1 MSNQDWTSKLQD
13 QLAGY
18 QESVSHDLWAGIE
31 QSLAQK
37 NIESVSTNPQTIV
50 SENSESIDL
59 HVGSEVQKNAR
70 VLHDSSEAKKN
81 ARIVYFKRWSAAAA
95 AVALLGIGG
104 SYVYLHQEDV
114 EKGNLQLASLSS
126 PAVSADLQLA
136 ASQPAPSPVVSADL
150 QSAASQPA
158 PSHVVS
164 ADLQSAA
171 SQPAPSHVVS
181 ADLQSAASHPA
192 PSHAVSVDLQSAASQ
207 PAPSLVVS
215 ADLRLAASQP
225 APSLVVS
232 ADLQSAAS
240 QKKKGNVLE
249 KESENE
255 ISLLAENPEPAE
267 PVSEDKATDK
277 SSDYKALTRS
287 TDHHAAAYASQS
299 YHFEKNEEVS
309 GWSMQLYAENLTPSL
324 GGVNSD
330 ASGGYN
336 DFSYGTMAEPMPG
349 VIPDPTAGGI
359 YGEEYL
365 LASYKAIQRK
375 QQVNAKHHA
384 PVSVGLQ
391 VAFGIAPRLS
401 LSTGLVY
408 TRTSSDFYPYA
419 PSSNYNVHQVLHY
432 VGLPVGLN
440 YEFWQSGGFHAY
452 VMAGAEADYNVKN
465 DTEEEGVKKE
475 NAKRDRVQF
484 SGKASLGAQYDITPK
499 VGLYIEPGAKYY
511 FDNGSHVENTFKD
524 KKLNFNLQ
532 FGLRFNL

>member
-1 MSNQDWTSKLQD
+1 MSNQDWTSKLQE

-18 QESVSHDLWAGIE
+18 QEPVSHDLWAGIE
-31 QSLAQK
+31 QSLAQN
-37 NIESVSTNPQTIV
+37 NIESVSSNPQTIA
-50 SENSESIDL
+50 SESSESTDL
-59 HVGSEVQKNAR
+59 HVGT
-70 VLHDSSEAKKN
+70 EAKKN

-114 EKGNLQLASLSS
+114 EKGNLQLA
-126 PAVSADLQLA
+126 V
-136 ASQPAPSPVVSADL
+136 SQPAPSHAVSADL

-171 SQPAPSHVVS
+171 SQPVPSS
-181 ADLQSAASHPA
+181 
-192 PSHAVSVDLQSAASQ
+192 
-207 PAPSLVVS
+207 
-215 ADLRLAASQP
+215 
-225 APSLVVS
+225 VVS

-240 QKKKGNVLE
+240 QKKVSDVLK

-255 ISLLAENPEPAE
+255 ISLLAE
-267 PVSEDKATDK
+267 K
-277 SSDYKALTRS
+277 SDHKALTRS
-287 TDHHAAAYASQS
+287 TDHHAEAYASQS

-365 LASYKAIQRK
+365 LASYKAIQRS
-375 QQVNAKHHA
+375 QQGNAKHHA

-419 PSSNYNVHQVLHY
+419 PSSSYNVHQVLHY
-432 VGLPVGLN
+432 VGIPVGLN

>member
-37 NIESVSTNPQTIV
+37 NIESVSSNPQTIA
-50 SENSESIDL
+50 SESSESTDL
-59 HVGSEVQKNAR
+59 HVGSEAKKNAR
-70 VLHDSSEAKKN
+70 VLHDSSKVQKN

-126 PAVSADLQLA
+126 PAVSADLQ
-136 ASQPAPSPVVSADL
+136 
-150 QSAASQPA
+150 SAASQPA
-158 PSHVVS
+158 PSHV
-164 ADLQSAA
+164 
-171 SQPAPSHVVS
+171 
-181 ADLQSAASHPA
+181 
-192 PSHAVSVDLQSAASQ
+192 VSVDLQSAASQ
-207 PAPSLVVS
+207 PAPSHAVS
-215 ADLRLAASQP
+215 ADLQSTASQP

-240 QKKKGNVLE
+240 QPAPSHAVSADLQSAASQKKASDVLK

-255 ISLLAENPEPAE
+255 ISLLAE
-267 PVSEDKATDK
+267 K
-277 SSDYKALTRS
+277 SDHKALTRS

-365 LASYKAIQRK
+365 LASYKAIQRN
-375 QQVNAKHHA
+375 QQGNAKHHA

-432 VGLPVGLN
+432 VGIPVGLN

>member
-31 QSLAQK
+31 QSLAQ
-37 NIESVSTNPQTIV
+37 NHIESVSSNPQTIA
-50 SENSESIDL
+50 SESSESIDL

-70 VLHDSSEAKKN
+70 GLHDSSEAKKN

-126 PAVSADLQLA
+126 PAVSADLQ
-136 ASQPAPSPVVSADL
+136 
-150 QSAASQPA
+150 SAASQPA

-171 SQPAPSHVVS
+171 SQPAPF
-181 ADLQSAASHPA
+181 P
-192 PSHAVSVDLQSAASQ
+192 
-207 PAPSLVVS
+207 
-215 ADLRLAASQP
+215 
-225 APSLVVS
+225 VVS

-240 QKKKGNVLE
+240 QKKASDVLK

-255 ISLLAENPEPAE
+255 ISLLAEDPEPAE

-277 SSDYKALTRS
+277 SSDYKTLTRS
-287 TDHHAAAYASQS
+287 TDHHAATYASQS

-401 LSTGLVY
+401 LSTGMVY

-419 PSSNYNVHQVLHY
+419 PGSSYNVHQVLHY
-432 VGLPVGLN
+432 VGIPVGLN

>member
-31 QSLAQK
+31 QSLAQN
-37 NIESVSTNPQTIV
+37 NIESVSSNPQTIA
-50 SENSESIDL
+50 SESSESADL
-59 HVGSEVQKNAR
+59 HVGSEAKKDAR
-70 VLHDSSEAKKN
+70 VLHVGSEAKKN

-126 PAVSADLQLA
+126 PAVSADLQSAASQPAPSHVVSADLQSAASLPAPSHAVSADLQSAASQPAPSLVVSADLQSA

-150 QSAASQPA
+150 QSAASQ
-158 PSHVVS
+158 
-164 ADLQSAA
+164 
-171 SQPAPSHVVS
+171 
-181 ADLQSAASHPA
+181 
-192 PSHAVSVDLQSAASQ
+192 
-207 PAPSLVVS
+207 
-215 ADLRLAASQP
+215 
-225 APSLVVS
+225 
-232 ADLQSAAS
+232 
-240 QKKKGNVLE
+240 KKTSDDVLKE
-249 KESENE
+249 KSENE
-255 ISLLAENPEPAE
+255 ISLLAE
-267 PVSEDKATDK
+267 K
-277 SSDYKALTRS
+277 SDHKALTRS

-419 PSSNYNVHQVLHY
+419 SSSSYNVHQVLHY
-432 VGLPVGLN
+432 VGIPVGLN

>member
-31 QSLAQK
+31 QSLAQN
-37 NIESVSTNPQTIV
+37 NIESGSSNPQTIALE
-50 SENSESIDL
+50 SSESTDL
-59 HVGSEVQKNAR
+59 HVGSEAKKDAR

-114 EKGNLQLASLSS
+114 ERGNLQLASLSS
-126 PAVSADLQLA
+126 PA
-136 ASQPAPSPVVSADL
+136 VSADL

-164 ADLQSAA
+164 SDLQSAA
-171 SQPAPSHVVS
+171 SK
-181 ADLQSAASHPA
+181 
-192 PSHAVSVDLQSAASQ
+192 
-207 PAPSLVVS
+207 
-215 ADLRLAASQP
+215 R
-225 APSLVVS
+225 
-232 ADLQSAAS
+232 
-240 QKKKGNVLE
+240 KMGNVLVE
-249 KESENE
+249 ESENE
-255 ISLLAENPEPAE
+255 ISLLAENSDPAE
-267 PVSEDKATDK
+267 PVSEDKATDSSTDHK
-277 SSDYKALTRS
+277 TLTRSSDHKVLTRS
-287 TDHHAAAYASQS
+287 TDQHAAAYASQS

-365 LASYKAIQRK
+365 LASYKAIQRN
-375 QQVNAKHHA
+375 QQGNAKHHA

-419 PSSNYNVHQVLHY
+419 PGSSYNVHQVLHY
-432 VGLPVGLN
+432 VGIPVGLN

-475 NAKRDRVQF
+475 DAKRDRVQF

>member
-13 QLAGY
+13 QLADY
-18 QESVSHDLWAGIE
+18 QEPVSHDLWAGIE
-31 QSLAQK
+31 QSLAQN
-37 NIESVSTNPQTIV
+37 NIESGSLNPQKIA
-50 SENSESIDL
+50 SESSESAEL
-59 HVGSEVQKNAR
+59 HVG
-70 VLHDSSEAKKN
+70 SEAKKN
-81 ARIVYFKRWSAAAA
+81 ARIIYFKRWSAAAA

-114 EKGNLQLASLSS
+114 DKGNLQLASH
-126 PAVSADLQLA
+126 AVSTAV
-136 ASQPAPSPVVSADL
+136 SQN
-150 QSAASQPA
+150 A

-171 SQPAPSHVVS
+171 SQKKMGNA
-181 ADLQSAASHPA
+181 
-192 PSHAVSVDLQSAASQ
+192 
-207 PAPSLVVS
+207 LV
-215 ADLRLAASQP
+215 
-225 APSLVVS
+225 
-232 ADLQSAAS
+232 
-240 QKKKGNVLE
+240 E
-249 KESENE
+249 ESENE
-255 ISLLAENPEPAE
+255 ISLLAENSDPAE
-267 PVSEDKATDK
+267 SVSEDKATD
-277 SSDYKALTRS
+277 SSTDYKTLPRS
-287 TDHHAAAYASQS
+287 TDYKTLPRSSDHKVLNRSTDNYAAAYASQS

-365 LASYKAIQRK
+365 LASYKAIQRN

-401 LSTGLVY
+401 LSTGMVY

-419 PSSNYNVHQVLHY
+419 PSSSYNVHQVLHY
-432 VGLPVGLN
+432 VGIPVGLN

-475 NAKRDRVQF
+475 DAKRDRVQF
-484 SGKASLGAQYDITPK
+484 SGKVSLGAQYDITPK

>member
-37 NIESVSTNPQTIV
+37 NIESVSTNPQTIA
-50 SENSESIDL
+50 SESSESTDL
-59 HVGSEVQKNAR
+59 HVGTEAKKNAR

-114 EKGNLQLASLSS
+114 EKAHLQLASHAVS
-126 PAVSADLQLA
+126 PSHAVSA
-136 ASQPAPSPVVSADL
+136 SHVVSADL
-150 QSAASQPA
+150 QSAASSVAVRQSVL
-158 PSHVVS
+158 SHVVS

-171 SQPAPSHVVS
+171 SQSKMGNT
-181 ADLQSAASHPA
+181 
-192 PSHAVSVDLQSAASQ
+192 
-207 PAPSLVVS
+207 LV
-215 ADLRLAASQP
+215 
-225 APSLVVS
+225 
-232 ADLQSAAS
+232 
-240 QKKKGNVLE
+240 E
-249 KESENE
+249 ESENE
-255 ISLLAENPEPAE
+255 ISLLAENSDPAE

-277 SSDYKALTRS
+277 SSDHKALTRS

-365 LASYKAIQRK
+365 LASYKAIQRN
-375 QQVNAKHHA
+375 QQGNAKHHA

-419 PSSNYNVHQVLHY
+419 SSSNYNVHQVLHY
-432 VGLPVGLN
+432 VGIPVGLN

>member
-37 NIESVSTNPQTIV
+37 NIELGSSNLQTIA
-50 SENSESIDL
+50 SESSESADL
-59 HVGSEVQKNAR
+59 HVGSEAKKNAR
-70 VLHDSSEAKKN
+70 ILHDSSEAKKD

-126 PAVSADLQLA
+126 PAVSADLQ
-136 ASQPAPSPVVSADL
+136 
-150 QSAASQPA
+150 SAASQPA
-158 PSHVVS
+158 SSHVVS
-164 ADLQSAA
+164 ADLQST
-171 SQPAPSHVVS
+171 
-181 ADLQSAASHPA
+181 
-192 PSHAVSVDLQSAASQ
+192 
-207 PAPSLVVS
+207 
-215 ADLRLAASQP
+215 ASQP

-240 QKKKGNVLE
+240 QSKMGNVLE

-255 ISLLAENPEPAE
+255 ISLLAEDPEPAE

-365 LASYKAIQRK
+365 LASYKAIQRS
-375 QQVNAKHHA
+375 QQGNAKHHA

-432 VGLPVGLN
+432 VGIPVGLN

>member
-31 QSLAQK
+31 QSLAQN
-37 NIESVSTNPQTIV
+37 NIESVSSNPQTIV
-50 SENSESIDL
+50 SESSESAEL
-59 HVGSEVQKNAR
+59 HVGSEAKKNAR
-70 VLHDSSEAKKN
+70 ILHVGSEAKKN

-114 EKGNLQLASLSS
+114 EKGNLQLA
-126 PAVSADLQLA
+126 
-136 ASQPAPSPVVSADL
+136 ASQSAPSHAVSADL

-171 SQPAPSHVVS
+171 SQPVS
-181 ADLQSAASHPA
+181 
-192 PSHAVSVDLQSAASQ
+192 SHAVSSDLQST
-207 PAPSLVVS
+207 
-215 ADLRLAASQP
+215 ASQP

-240 QKKKGNVLE
+240 QKKMGNVLE

-255 ISLLAENPEPAE
+255 ISLLAENSDPAE

-277 SSDYKALTRS
+277 SSDHKALTRS

-336 DFSYGTMAEPMPG
+336 DFSYGTMEEPLPG

-365 LASYKAIQRK
+365 LASYKAIQRN
-375 QQVNAKHHA
+375 QQGNAKHHA

-419 PSSNYNVHQVLHY
+419 PGSSYNVHQVLHY
-432 VGLPVGLN
+432 VGIPVGLN

>member
-1 MSNQDWTSKLQD
+1 MSNQDWTSKLQE
-13 QLAGY
+13 QLADY

-31 QSLAQK
+31 QSLAQN
-37 NIESVSTNPQTIV
+37 NIESGSSNPQTIA
-50 SENSESIDL
+50 SESSESTDL
-59 HVGSEVQKNAR
+59 HVG
-70 VLHDSSEAKKN
+70 SEAKKN

-114 EKGNLQLASLSS
+114 EKAH
-126 PAVSADLQLA
+126 LQLA
-136 ASQPAPSPVVSADL
+136 ASQPAPSHVVSADL

-181 ADLQSAASHPA
+181 ADLQSAAS
-192 PSHAVSVDLQSAASQ
+192 
-207 PAPSLVVS
+207 
-215 ADLRLAASQP
+215 
-225 APSLVVS
+225 
-232 ADLQSAAS
+232 
-240 QKKKGNVLE
+240 QKKMGNVLE

-255 ISLLAENPEPAE
+255 ISLLAEDPEPAE

-330 ASGGYN
+330 ASG
-336 DFSYGTMAEPMPG
+336 SYRDYSHGTMAEPMPG

-365 LASYKAIQRK
+365 LASYKAIQRN
-375 QQVNAKHHA
+375 QQGNAKHHA

-432 VGLPVGLN
+432 VGIPVGLN

-475 NAKRDRVQF
+475 DAKRDRVQF

>member
-1 MSNQDWTSKLQD
+1 MSNQDWTSKLQE

-31 QSLAQK
+31 QSLAQN
-37 NIESVSTNPQTIV
+37 NIESVSSNPQTIA
-50 SENSESIDL
+50 SESSESTDL
-59 HVGSEVQKNAR
+59 HVGSEAKKDAR
-70 VLHDSSEAKKN
+70 VLHDSSKVQKN

-126 PAVSADLQLA
+126 PAVSADLQSA
-136 ASQPAPSPVVSADL
+136 ASQSAPSHAVSADL
-150 QSAASQPA
+150 QSAASSVAVRQSA

-164 ADLQSAA
+164 SDLQSAA
-171 SQPAPSHVVS
+171 SQSKMGNT
-181 ADLQSAASHPA
+181 
-192 PSHAVSVDLQSAASQ
+192 
-207 PAPSLVVS
+207 LV
-215 ADLRLAASQP
+215 
-225 APSLVVS
+225 
-232 ADLQSAAS
+232 
-240 QKKKGNVLE
+240 E
-249 KESENE
+249 ESENE
-255 ISLLAENPEPAE
+255 ISLLAENSDPAE
-267 PVSEDKATDK
+267 PVSEDKATV
-277 SSDYKALTRS
+277 SSTDYKALTRS
-287 TDHHAAAYASQS
+287 ADHHAAAYASQS

-365 LASYKAIQRK
+365 LASYKAIQRN
-375 QQVNAKHHA
+375 QQGNAKHHA

-401 LSTGLVY
+401 LSTGLIY

-419 PSSNYNVHQVLHY
+419 SSSSYNVHQVLHY
-432 VGLPVGLN
+432 VGIPVGLN

>member
-37 NIESVSTNPQTIV
+37 NIESVSANLQKID
-50 SENSESIDL
+50 SESSESAEL
-59 HVGSEVQKNAR
+59 HVG
-70 VLHDSSEAKKN
+70 SEAKKN

-114 EKGNLQLASLSS
+114 EKGNLQLASHAVS
-126 PAVSADLQLA
+126 PSHAVSADLQSA
-136 ASQPAPSPVVSADL
+136 ASSVAVNQGSPSHVVSADL
-150 QSAASQPA
+150 QSAASSVA
-158 PSHVVS
+158 VNYGSPSHVVS

-171 SQPAPSHVVS
+171 SQKKMGNA
-181 ADLQSAASHPA
+181 
-192 PSHAVSVDLQSAASQ
+192 
-207 PAPSLVVS
+207 LV
-215 ADLRLAASQP
+215 
-225 APSLVVS
+225 
-232 ADLQSAAS
+232 
-240 QKKKGNVLE
+240 E
-249 KESENE
+249 ESENE
-255 ISLLAENPEPAE
+255 ISLLAENSDPAE
-267 PVSEDKATDK
+267 SVSEDKATDSSTDYK
-277 SSDYKALTRS
+277 TLTRSSDHKVLTRS

-365 LASYKAIQRK
+365 LASYKAIQRN
-375 QQVNAKHHA
+375 QQVKAKHHA

-419 PSSNYNVHQVLHY
+419 SSSSYNVHQVLHY
-432 VGLPVGLN
+432 VGIPVGLN

>member
-50 SENSESIDL
+50 SESSESTDL

-70 VLHDSSEAKKN
+70 VLHDSSEVQKN

-104 SYVYLHQEDV
+104 SYVFLHQEDV

-126 PAVSADLQLA
+126 PAVSADLQ
-136 ASQPAPSPVVSADL
+136 
-150 QSAASQPA
+150 SAASQSA

-164 ADLQSAA
+164 ADLQLAA
-171 SQPAPSHVVS
+171 SQPAPSH
-181 ADLQSAASHPA
+181 A
-192 PSHAVSVDLQSAASQ
+192 
-207 PAPSLVVS
+207 
-215 ADLRLAASQP
+215 
-225 APSLVVS
+225 VS

-240 QKKKGNVLE
+240 QKKTSDDVLKE
-249 KESENE
+249 KSENE
-255 ISLLAENPEPAE
+255 ISLLAE
-267 PVSEDKATDK
+267 K
-277 SSDYKALTRS
+277 SDYKALTRS

-299 YHFEKNEEVS
+299 YHFKKNEEVS

-365 LASYKAIQRK
+365 LASYKAIQRN
-375 QQVNAKHHA
+375 QQGNAKHHA

-419 PSSNYNVHQVLHY
+419 SSSSYNVHQVLHY
-432 VGLPVGLN
+432 VGIPVGLN

>member
-37 NIESVSTNPQTIV
+37 NIELGSSNLQTIA
-50 SENSESIDL
+50 SESTESADL
-59 HVGSEVQKNAR
+59 HVGSEAKKNAR

-114 EKGNLQLASLSS
+114 EKGNLQLA
-126 PAVSADLQLA
+126 

-158 PSHVVS
+158 SSHV
-164 ADLQSAA
+164 A
-171 SQPAPSHVVS
+171 
-181 ADLQSAASHPA
+181 
-192 PSHAVSVDLQSAASQ
+192 
-207 PAPSLVVS
+207 
-215 ADLRLAASQP
+215 
-225 APSLVVS
+225 S

-240 QKKKGNVLE
+240 QKKMGNVLE

-336 DFSYGTMAEPMPG
+336 DYSHGTMAEPMPG

-365 LASYKAIQRK
+365 LASYKAIQRN
-375 QQVNAKHHA
+375 QQGNAKHHA

-419 PSSNYNVHQVLHY
+419 SSSSYNVHQVLHY
-432 VGLPVGLN
+432 VGIPVGLN

-484 SGKASLGAQYDITPK
+484 SGKASIGAQYDITPK

>member
-13 QLAGY
+13 QLADY

-31 QSLAQK
+31 QSLAQN

-50 SENSESIDL
+50 SESSESTDL
-59 HVGSEVQKNAR
+59 HVG
-70 VLHDSSEAKKN
+70 SEAKKN

-114 EKGNLQLASLSS
+114 EKAH
-126 PAVSADLQLA
+126 LQLA
-136 ASQPAPSPVVSADL
+136 ASQPAPSHVVSADL

-181 ADLQSAASHPA
+181 ADLQSAAS
-192 PSHAVSVDLQSAASQ
+192 QSKMGNT
-207 PAPSLVVS
+207 LV
-215 ADLRLAASQP
+215 
-225 APSLVVS
+225 
-232 ADLQSAAS
+232 
-240 QKKKGNVLE
+240 E
-249 KESENE
+249 ESENE

-277 SSDYKALTRS
+277 SSDHKALTRS

-309 GWSMQLYAENLTPSL
+309 GWSMQLYAENLMPSL

-365 LASYKAIQRK
+365 LASYKAIQRN
-375 QQVNAKHHA
+375 QQGNAKHHA

-419 PSSNYNVHQVLHY
+419 SSSSYNVHQVLHY
-432 VGLPVGLN
+432 VGIPVGLN

>member
-1 MSNQDWTSKLQD
+1 MSNQDWTSKLQE

-18 QESVSHDLWAGIE
+18 QEPVSHDLWAGIE
-31 QSLAQK
+31 QSLAQN
-37 NIESVSTNPQTIV
+37 NIASVSSNPQTIA
-50 SENSESIDL
+50 SESSESTDL
-59 HVGSEVQKNAR
+59 HVGT
-70 VLHDSSEAKKN
+70 EAKKN

-114 EKGNLQLASLSS
+114 EKGNLQLA
-126 PAVSADLQLA
+126 V
-136 ASQPAPSPVVSADL
+136 SQPAPSHVVSADL
-150 QSAASQPA
+150 QSAASQSAPSHAVSADLQSAASQSA

-181 ADLQSAASHPA
+181 ADLQSAASQPV
-192 PSHAVSVDLQSAASQ
+192 PSS
-207 PAPSLVVS
+207 
-215 ADLRLAASQP
+215 
-225 APSLVVS
+225 VVS

-240 QKKKGNVLE
+240 QKKASDVLK

-255 ISLLAENPEPAE
+255 ISLLAE
-267 PVSEDKATDK
+267 K
-277 SSDYKALTRS
+277 SDHKALTRS
-287 TDHHAAAYASQS
+287 TDHHAEAYASQS

-365 LASYKAIQRK
+365 LASYKAIQRS
-375 QQVNAKHHA
+375 QQGNAKHHA

-419 PSSNYNVHQVLHY
+419 PSSSYNVHQVLHY
-432 VGLPVGLN
+432 VGIPVGLN

>member
-1 MSNQDWTSKLQD
+1 MSNQDWTSKLQE

-18 QESVSHDLWAGIE
+18 QEPVSHDLWAGIE
-31 QSLAQK
+31 QSLAQN
-37 NIESVSTNPQTIV
+37 NIESVSSNPQTIA
-50 SENSESIDL
+50 SESSESTDL
-59 HVGSEVQKNAR
+59 HVGT
-70 VLHDSSEAKKN
+70 EAKKN

-114 EKGNLQLASLSS
+114 EKGNLQLA
-126 PAVSADLQLA
+126 V
-136 ASQPAPSPVVSADL
+136 
-150 QSAASQPA
+150 SQPA

-171 SQPAPSHVVS
+171 SQSAPSHVVS
-181 ADLQSAASHPA
+181 ADLQSAASQPV
-192 PSHAVSVDLQSAASQ
+192 PSS
-207 PAPSLVVS
+207 
-215 ADLRLAASQP
+215 
-225 APSLVVS
+225 VVS

-240 QKKKGNVLE
+240 QKKASDVLK

-255 ISLLAENPEPAE
+255 ISLLAE
-267 PVSEDKATDK
+267 K
-277 SSDYKALTRS
+277 SDHKALTRS
-287 TDHHAAAYASQS
+287 TDYHAEAYASQS

-365 LASYKAIQRK
+365 LASYKAIQRS
-375 QQVNAKHHA
+375 QQGNAKHHA

-419 PSSNYNVHQVLHY
+419 PSSSYNVHQVLHY
-432 VGLPVGLN
+432 VGIPVGLN

>member
-1 MSNQDWTSKLQD
+1 MSNQDWTSKLQE

-18 QESVSHDLWAGIE
+18 QEPVSHDLWAGIE
-31 QSLAQK
+31 QSLAQN
-37 NIESVSTNPQTIV
+37 NIESVSSNPQTIA
-50 SENSESIDL
+50 SESSESTDL
-59 HVGSEVQKNAR
+59 HVGT
-70 VLHDSSEAKKN
+70 EAKKN

-114 EKGNLQLASLSS
+114 EKGNLQLASH
-126 PAVSADLQLA
+126 AVS
-136 ASQPAPSPVVSADL
+136 PSHAVSADL

-171 SQPAPSHVVS
+171 SQSAPSHVVS
-181 ADLQSAASHPA
+181 ADLQSAASQPV
-192 PSHAVSVDLQSAASQ
+192 PSS
-207 PAPSLVVS
+207 
-215 ADLRLAASQP
+215 
-225 APSLVVS
+225 VVS

-240 QKKKGNVLE
+240 QKKASDVLK

-255 ISLLAENPEPAE
+255 ISLLAE
-267 PVSEDKATDK
+267 K
-277 SSDYKALTRS
+277 SDHKALTRS
-287 TDHHAAAYASQS
+287 TDHHAEAYASQS

-365 LASYKAIQRK
+365 LASYKAIQRS
-375 QQVNAKHHA
+375 QQGNAKHHA

-419 PSSNYNVHQVLHY
+419 PSSSYNVHQVLHY
-432 VGLPVGLN
+432 VGIPVGLN

>member
-37 NIESVSTNPQTIV
+37 NIESVSSNPQTIA
-50 SENSESIDL
+50 SESSESTDL

-126 PAVSADLQLA
+126 PAVSADLQ
-136 ASQPAPSPVVSADL
+136 
-150 QSAASQPA
+150 SAASQPA

-171 SQPAPSHVVS
+171 SQPAPF
-181 ADLQSAASHPA
+181 P
-192 PSHAVSVDLQSAASQ
+192 
-207 PAPSLVVS
+207 
-215 ADLRLAASQP
+215 
-225 APSLVVS
+225 VVS

-240 QKKKGNVLE
+240 QKKASDVLK

-255 ISLLAENPEPAE
+255 ISLLAEDPEPAE

-277 SSDYKALTRS
+277 SSDYKTLTRS

-365 LASYKAIQRK
+365 LASYKAIQRN
-375 QQVNAKHHA
+375 QQGNAKHHA

-419 PSSNYNVHQVLHY
+419 SSSSYNVHQVLHY
-432 VGLPVGLN
+432 VGIPVGLN

>member
-1 MSNQDWTSKLQD
+1 MSNQDWTSKLQE

-18 QESVSHDLWAGIE
+18 QEPVSHDLWAGIE
-31 QSLAQK
+31 QSLAQN
-37 NIESVSTNPQTIV
+37 NIESVSSNPQTIA
-50 SENSESIDL
+50 SESSESTDL
-59 HVGSEVQKNAR
+59 HVGT
-70 VLHDSSEAKKN
+70 EAKKN

-114 EKGNLQLASLSS
+114 EKGNLQLASH
-126 PAVSADLQLA
+126 AVS
-136 ASQPAPSPVVSADL
+136 PSHAVSADL

-171 SQPAPSHVVS
+171 SQSAPSS
-181 ADLQSAASHPA
+181 
-192 PSHAVSVDLQSAASQ
+192 
-207 PAPSLVVS
+207 
-215 ADLRLAASQP
+215 
-225 APSLVVS
+225 VVS

-240 QKKKGNVLE
+240 QKKASDVLK

-255 ISLLAENPEPAE
+255 ISLLAE
-267 PVSEDKATDK
+267 K
-277 SSDYKALTRS
+277 SDHKALTRS
-287 TDHHAAAYASQS
+287 TDHHAEAYASQS

-365 LASYKAIQRK
+365 LASYKAIQRS
-375 QQVNAKHHA
+375 QQGNAKHHA

-419 PSSNYNVHQVLHY
+419 PSSSYNVHQVLHY
-432 VGLPVGLN
+432 VGIPVGLN

>member
-31 QSLAQK
+31 QSLAH
-37 NIESVSTNPQTIV
+37 
-50 SENSESIDL
+50 SET
-59 HVGSEVQKNAR
+59 G
-70 VLHDSSEAKKN
+70 KK

-95 AVALLGIGG
+95 AVALLGISG

-114 EKGNLQLASLSS
+114 EKGNLQLAASQ
-126 PAVSADLQLA
+126 PAPSHVVSADLQLA
-136 ASQPAPSPVVSADL
+136 ASQPAPSHVVSADLQSAASQSAPSHVVSADL

-181 ADLQSAASHPA
+181 ADLQSAAS
-192 PSHAVSVDLQSAASQ
+192 
-207 PAPSLVVS
+207 
-215 ADLRLAASQP
+215 
-225 APSLVVS
+225 
-232 ADLQSAAS
+232 
-240 QKKKGNVLE
+240 QKKASDDVLK

-255 ISLLAENPEPAE
+255 ISLLAE
-267 PVSEDKATDK
+267 K
-277 SSDYKALTRS
+277 SDHKVLTRS

-336 DFSYGTMAEPMPG
+336 DFSHGTMAEPMPG

-365 LASYKAIQRK
+365 LASYKAIQRN
-375 QQVNAKHHA
+375 QQGNAKHHA

-419 PSSNYNVHQVLHY
+419 PGSSYNVHQVLHY
-432 VGLPVGLN
+432 VGIPVGLN

>member
-37 NIESVSTNPQTIV
+37 NIESVSSNPQTIV
-50 SENSESIDL
+50 SESSESTDL
-59 HVGSEVQKNAR
+59 HVGSEAKKDARVLHDSSEAKKNAR
-70 VLHDSSEAKKN
+70 VLHVGSEAKKN

-114 EKGNLQLASLSS
+114 EKGNLQLAASQPAPSLVVSADLQS
-126 PAVSADLQLA
+126 AASQPAPSHAVSADLQSAASQPASSHVVSADLQSAASQPAPSLVVSADLQSA

-150 QSAASQPA
+150 QSAASQ
-158 PSHVVS
+158 
-164 ADLQSAA
+164 
-171 SQPAPSHVVS
+171 
-181 ADLQSAASHPA
+181 
-192 PSHAVSVDLQSAASQ
+192 
-207 PAPSLVVS
+207 
-215 ADLRLAASQP
+215 
-225 APSLVVS
+225 
-232 ADLQSAAS
+232 
-240 QKKKGNVLE
+240 KKTSDDVLKE
-249 KESENE
+249 KSENE
-255 ISLLAENPEPAE
+255 ISLLAE
-267 PVSEDKATDK
+267 K
-277 SSDYKALTRS
+277 SDHKALTRS

-365 LASYKAIQRK
+365 LASYKAIQRN
-375 QQVNAKHHA
+375 QQGNAKHHA

-419 PSSNYNVHQVLHY
+419 SSSSYNVHQVLHY
-432 VGLPVGLN
+432 VGIPVGLN

>member
-13 QLAGY
+13 QLADY

-31 QSLAQK
+31 QSLAQN
-37 NIESVSTNPQTIV
+37 NIESVSSNPQTIV

-70 VLHDSSEAKKN
+70 VLHDSSEVQKN

-114 EKGNLQLASLSS
+114 EKGNLQLASHAVS
-126 PAVSADLQLA
+126 PSHAVSA
-136 ASQPAPSPVVSADL
+136 
-150 QSAASQPA
+150 
-158 PSHVVS
+158 SHVVS

-171 SQPAPSHVVS
+171 SSVAVR
-181 ADLQSAASHPA
+181 QSA
-192 PSHAVSVDLQSAASQ
+192 PSHA
-207 PAPSLVVS
+207 
-215 ADLRLAASQP
+215 
-225 APSLVVS
+225 VS

-240 QKKKGNVLE
+240 QKKMGNTLVE
-249 KESENE
+249 ESENE

-365 LASYKAIQRK
+365 LASYKAIQRN
-375 QQVNAKHHA
+375 QQGNAKHHA

-419 PSSNYNVHQVLHY
+419 SSSSYNVHQVLHY
-432 VGLPVGLN
+432 VGIPVGLN

>member
-13 QLAGY
+13 QLADY

-37 NIESVSTNPQTIV
+37 NIESVSTNPQTIA
-50 SENSESIDL
+50 SESSESTDL
-59 HVGSEVQKNAR
+59 HVGSEAKKNAR
-70 VLHDSSEAKKN
+70 ILHVGSEAKKN

-114 EKGNLQLASLSS
+114 EKGNLQLA
-126 PAVSADLQLA
+126 
-136 ASQPAPSPVVSADL
+136 ASQPAPSHAVSADL

-171 SQPAPSHVVS
+171 SQPAPS
-181 ADLQSAASHPA
+181 
-192 PSHAVSVDLQSAASQ
+192 
-207 PAPSLVVS
+207 
-215 ADLRLAASQP
+215 
-225 APSLVVS
+225 LVVS

-240 QKKKGNVLE
+240 QKKTSDVLE

-277 SSDYKALTRS
+277 SSDYKVLTRS

-375 QQVNAKHHA
+375 QQGNAKHHA

-432 VGLPVGLN
+432 VGIPVGLN

>member
-31 QSLAQK
+31 QSLAQ
-37 NIESVSTNPQTIV
+37 NDIESVSSNPQAIV
-50 SENSESIDL
+50 SESSESTDF
-59 HVGSEVQKNAR
+59 HVGSESSDFHVG
-70 VLHDSSEAKKN
+70 SEAKKK

-104 SYVYLHQEDV
+104 SYVYLHQEEV

-126 PAVSADLQLA
+126 RSVSADL
-136 ASQPAPSPVVSADL
+136 P
-150 QSAASQPA
+150 SAA
-158 PSHVVS
+158 SHVVS
-164 ADLQSAA
+164 SDLQPAA
-171 SQPAPSHVVS
+171 PHAVSSDLPS
-181 ADLQSAASHPA
+181 A
-192 PSHAVSVDLQSAASQ
+192 PSHAVSSDLPSAASHVVSSDLQSAAPHAVSSDLQ
-207 PAPSLVVS
+207 SAPSHSVS
-215 ADLRLAASQP
+215 S
-225 APSLVVS
+225 
-232 ADLQSAAS
+232 DLQSAAP

-249 KESENE
+249 KESENK
-255 ISLLAENPEPAE
+255 ISLLADN
-267 PVSEDKATDK
+267 
-277 SSDYKALTRS
+277 
-287 TDHHAAAYASQS
+287 HAAAYASQS
-299 YHFEKNEEVS
+299 YHFDKNEEVS
-309 GWSMQLYAENLTPSL
+309 GWSMQLYAENLTSSL

-330 ASGGYN
+330 ASGSYR
-336 DFSYGTMAEPMPG
+336 DYSYGTMAEPMPG

-365 LASYKAIQRK
+365 LASCKAIQRN

-391 VAFGIAPRLS
+391 VAFGIAPRLT

-419 PSSNYNVHQVLHY
+419 PGSSYNVHQVLHY
-432 VGLPVGLN
+432 VGIPVGLN

>member
-37 NIESVSTNPQTIV
+37 NIESVSSNPQTIV
-50 SENSESIDL
+50 SESSESTDL
-59 HVGSEVQKNAR
+59 HVGSEAKKNAR
-70 VLHDSSEAKKN
+70 VLHDSSKVQKN

-126 PAVSADLQLA
+126 PAVSADLQ
-136 ASQPAPSPVVSADL
+136 
-150 QSAASQPA
+150 SAASQPA

-171 SQPAPSHVVS
+171 SQPASSHVVSADLQSAASQSALSHVVSADLQSAASQSAPSHVVSADLQSAEFQSAPSHVVS
-181 ADLQSAASHPA
+181 ADLQSAAS
-192 PSHAVSVDLQSAASQ
+192 
-207 PAPSLVVS
+207 
-215 ADLRLAASQP
+215 
-225 APSLVVS
+225 
-232 ADLQSAAS
+232 
-240 QKKKGNVLE
+240 QKKTSDDVLKE
-249 KESENE
+249 ESENE
-255 ISLLAENPEPAE
+255 ISLLAE
-267 PVSEDKATDK
+267 K
-277 SSDYKALTRS
+277 SDHKALTRS

-336 DFSYGTMAEPMPG
+336 DFSYGTMAEPLPG

-375 QQVNAKHHA
+375 QQGNAKHHA

-419 PSSNYNVHQVLHY
+419 PGSSYNVHQVLHY
-432 VGLPVGLN
+432 VGIPVGLN

>member
-31 QSLAQK
+31 QSLAQN
-37 NIESVSTNPQTIV
+37 NIESGSSNPQKIA
-50 SENSESIDL
+50 SESSESAEL
-59 HVGSEVQKNAR
+59 HVGSET
-70 VLHDSSEAKKN
+70 KKN

-114 EKGNLQLASLSS
+114 ERGNLQMASLSS
-126 PAVSADLQLA
+126 PAVSADLQSA
-136 ASQPAPSPVVSADL
+136 ASQSAPSHVVSVDL

-181 ADLQSAASHPA
+181 ADLQSAAS
-192 PSHAVSVDLQSAASQ
+192 
-207 PAPSLVVS
+207 
-215 ADLRLAASQP
+215 
-225 APSLVVS
+225 
-232 ADLQSAAS
+232 
-240 QKKKGNVLE
+240 QKKASDDVLKE
-249 KESENE
+249 ESENE
-255 ISLLAENPEPAE
+255 ISLLAE
-267 PVSEDKATDK
+267 K
-277 SSDYKALTRS
+277 SDHKVLTRS
-287 TDHHAAAYASQS
+287 TDNHAAAYASQS

-330 ASGGYN
+330 ASG
-336 DFSYGTMAEPMPG
+336 SYRDYSHGTMAEPMPG

-365 LASYKAIQRK
+365 LASYKAIQRN
-375 QQVNAKHHA
+375 QQGNTKHHA

-419 PSSNYNVHQVLHY
+419 PSSSYNVHQVLHY
-432 VGLPVGLN
+432 VGIPVGLN

-475 NAKRDRVQF
+475 DAKRDRVQF

>member
-37 NIESVSTNPQTIV
+37 NLESVSTNPQTIA
-50 SENSESIDL
+50 SESSESTDL
-59 HVGSEVQKNAR
+59 HVGSEAKKDAR
-70 VLHDSSEAKKN
+70 GLHDSSEVQKN

-114 EKGNLQLASLSS
+114 EKGNLQLA
-126 PAVSADLQLA
+126 
-136 ASQPAPSPVVSADL
+136 ASQSAPSHAVSADL

-171 SQPAPSHVVS
+171 SQSKMGNT
-181 ADLQSAASHPA
+181 
-192 PSHAVSVDLQSAASQ
+192 
-207 PAPSLVVS
+207 LV
-215 ADLRLAASQP
+215 
-225 APSLVVS
+225 
-232 ADLQSAAS
+232 
-240 QKKKGNVLE
+240 E
-249 KESENE
+249 ESENE
-255 ISLLAENPEPAE
+255 ISLLAENPEPAK

-277 SSDYKALTRS
+277 SSDHKALTRS

-336 DFSYGTMAEPMPG
+336 DFSYGTMAEPLPG

-365 LASYKAIQRK
+365 LASYKAIQRN
-375 QQVNAKHHA
+375 QQGNAKHHA

-401 LSTGLVY
+401 LSTGMVY

-419 PSSNYNVHQVLHY
+419 PGSSYNVHQVLHY
-432 VGLPVGLN
+432 VGIPVGLN

-499 VGLYIEPGAKYY
+499 VGLYVEPGAKYY

>member
-1 MSNQDWTSKLQD
+1 MSNQDWTSKLQE

-18 QESVSHDLWAGIE
+18 QEPVSHDLWAGIE
-31 QSLAQK
+31 QSLAQN
-37 NIESVSTNPQTIV
+37 NIESVSSNPQTIA
-50 SENSESIDL
+50 SESSESTDL
-59 HVGSEVQKNAR
+59 HVGT
-70 VLHDSSEAKKN
+70 EAKKN

-114 EKGNLQLASLSS
+114 EKGNLQLA
-126 PAVSADLQLA
+126 V
-136 ASQPAPSPVVSADL
+136 SQPAPSHVVSADL
-150 QSAASQPA
+150 QSAASVSAAVSQSAPSHAVSADLQSAASQSA

-181 ADLQSAASHPA
+181 ADLQSAASQPV
-192 PSHAVSVDLQSAASQ
+192 PSSVVSADLQSAASQ
-207 PAPSLVVS
+207 PVPSS
-215 ADLRLAASQP
+215 
-225 APSLVVS
+225 VVS

-240 QKKKGNVLE
+240 QKKASDVLK

-255 ISLLAENPEPAE
+255 ISLLAE
-267 PVSEDKATDK
+267 K
-277 SSDYKALTRS
+277 SDHKALTRS
-287 TDHHAAAYASQS
+287 TDYHAEAYASQS

-365 LASYKAIQRK
+365 LASYKAIQRS
-375 QQVNAKHHA
+375 QQGNAKHHA

-419 PSSNYNVHQVLHY
+419 PSSSYNVHQVLHY
-432 VGLPVGLN
+432 VGIPVGLN

-511 FDNGSHVENTFKD
+511 FDNGSHVENIFKD

>member
-37 NIESVSTNPQTIV
+37 NIESGSSNPQTIV
-50 SENSESIDL
+50 SESSESTDL
-59 HVGSEVQKNAR
+59 HVG
-70 VLHDSSEAKKN
+70 SEAKKN

-104 SYVYLHQEDV
+104 SYVYLHQEEV

-126 PAVSADLQLA
+126 PA
-136 ASQPAPSPVVSADL
+136 VSADL

-164 ADLQSAA
+164 ADLQST
-171 SQPAPSHVVS
+171 
-181 ADLQSAASHPA
+181 
-192 PSHAVSVDLQSAASQ
+192 
-207 PAPSLVVS
+207 
-215 ADLRLAASQP
+215 ASQP

-240 QKKKGNVLE
+240 QKKMGNVLE

-255 ISLLAENPEPAE
+255 ISLLAEDPEPAE

-287 TDHHAAAYASQS
+287 ADHHAAAYASQS

-336 DFSYGTMAEPMPG
+336 DFSYGTMAEPLPG

-365 LASYKAIQRK
+365 LASYKAIQRN
-375 QQVNAKHHA
+375 QQGNAKHHA

-419 PSSNYNVHQVLHY
+419 SSSSYNVHQVLHY
-432 VGLPVGLN
+432 VGIPVGLN